1 MKTLGRHR
9 GTGCTRQPALR
20 RRTTPRSRG
29 TPARLPRALLQNTST
44 TPGHLPAQHTP
55 RLAAPRPCSKTC
67 SAGKSTT
74 WRGREEQRDKQRVRS
89 AETPL
94 TSRPHPRG
102 AVQRVARP
110 RRLAQTAARAGT
122 CRTTTRK
129 TRLFSCNNARN
140 PICACVSMTPG
151 EGARPGSP
159 RCLAKQRERA
169 APLTRSKQPPRER
182 LASRGRS
189 LHAWPRAQA
198 ARTTLPSPKN
208 HPASAA
214 AVPRP
219 CALAMPR
226 RPSGRQRPLA
236 PVVVLGT
243 ELNTATS
250 RARCVIK
257 MRCKDHVVSKSSS
270 LPALN

>member
-1 MKTLGRHR
+1 MPYWALSLAKSRSSPFR
-9 GTGCTRQPALR
+9 GPSPMSRTAHQSNTPLPHTPFLIAHISSVLLNRQQ
-20 RRTTPRSRG
+20 PRW
-29 TPARLPRALLQNTST
+29 PLFIQHAALLV
-44 TPGHLPAQHTP
+44 
-55 RLAAPRPCSKTC
+55 APL
-67 SAGKSTT
+67 
-74 WRGREEQRDKQRVRS
+74 RDS
-89 AETPL
+89 
-94 TSRPHPRG
+94 G
-102 AVQRVARP
+102 
-110 RRLAQTAARAGT
+110 
-122 CRTTTRK
+122 
-129 TRLFSCNNARN
+129 LFSCNNARN

-257 MRCKDHVVSKSSS
+257 MRCKDHVVSKSCSFP
-270 LPALN
+270 LLN